1 MFHPI
6 HFVGVATV
14 VAATLSTGPALGAP
28 GAPIHGSATACSELA
43 DRIALSHPALRAAR
57 SRASAAVER
66 SHAESSLPPPMA
78 SFEIW
83 DFPIGAPSRA
93 DSEGMYMVGLGQEFP
108 GGGRSE
114 RSRAEREMARE
125 AKAEGDDTGRRLR
138 ADAAHACVAWSV
150 AEAVRARLLD
160 HRHLLEQVR
169 DAALVSYRGS
179 AGGLGAVARAD
190 AELAAAERRIAELEA
205 EVETA
210 RATLAA
216 FAGGDVELPST
227 APTLSTR
234 EQDVGDGQA
243 ARGGVTTRGDVNAAR
258 ARQAAAAARLEA
270 ASSEASTPSFE
281 VRATYMQTPGM
292 RPGLG
297 AMVGM
302 SLPWL
307 WGGGSER
314 ETGARH
320 DLEAAAADADA
331 ARRAARV
338 EVAQAAGRVKTLR
351 RSLAV
356 LRERELP
363 AAERAVAAERASLGS
378 GGFDLASWLAAATAL
393 RVARV
398 DEARMQGDIEHAF
411 VDVDASV
418 GKPLSS
424 SPKQKEPKR

>member
-1 MFHPI
+1 VFH
-6 HFVGVATV
+6 FMRLVRVATV
-14 VAATLSTGPALGAP
+14 VAATISTGRALGAP
-28 GAPIHGSATACSELA
+28 GEPPSGASPSCEDLA

-57 SRASAAVER
+57 FRAAAAAQR
-66 SHAESSLPPPMA
+66 SHAESSLPPPTA

-93 DSEGMYMVGLGQEFP
+93 DREGMYMFGLGQEFP
-108 GGGRSE
+108 GGGRTE
-114 RSRAEREMARE
+114 RSRAEQEMARE
-125 AKAEGDDTGRRLR
+125 ARAEGDDLGRRLR
-138 ADAAHACVAWSV
+138 AESAHACVAWSV
-150 AEAVRARLLD
+150 AEAVRARLVD
-160 HRHLLEQVR
+160 HRRLIEQVR

-190 AELAAAERRIAELEA
+190 AELAAAERRIAETEA
-205 EVETA
+205 ESETA

-216 FAGGDVELPST
+216 LADDDVKLPGTAPELPPGERDASDR
-227 APTLSTR
+227 AVNAS
-234 EQDVGDGQA
+234 
-243 ARGGVTTRGDVNAAR
+243 GGTTRGDVSAAR

-281 VRATYMQTPGM
+281 VRATYMQTPGE

-297 AMVGM
+297 AMLGM

-307 WGGGSER
+307 WGGGGER

-320 DLEAAAADADA
+320 ELEAASADADA
-331 ARRAARV
+331 VRRAARV
-338 EVAQAAGRVKTLR
+338 EVAQASGRVRALR

-378 GGFDLASWLAAATAL
+378 GGFDLAAWLQSANAL

-398 DEARMQGDIEHAF
+398 DEARMQGEIEHAV
-411 VDVDASV
+411 VDFAASV
-418 GKPLSS
+418 GRPLAAPRREES
-424 SPKQKEPKR
+424 RR